1 MTKDLLSNFFQ
12 IVKKKGAI
20 DDELINYIEDIFPN
34 KSQKV
39 LEVINKGV
47 SKYIYKPSNRIIW
60 ITLGENCEHLI
71 YPNLF
76 CSCQDFYKNV
86 VVKRKRNFCKHILAQ
101 IICNA
106 LNLHKEVELKDEDFK
121 NLLNDLDMKFQ

>member
-1 MTKDLLSNFFQ
+1 MTKDLLNNLFQ

-47 SKYIYKPSNRIIW
+47 SKYIYKPSNRTVW

-71 YPNLF
+71 YPAFF

-86 VVKRKRNFCKHILAQ
+86 VVKRKRLFCKHILAQ

>member
-20 DDELINYIEDIFPN
+20 NNELINYIEEIYPN

-47 SKYIYKPSNRIIW
+47 SKYVYKPSNRAVW
-60 ITLGENCEHLI
+60 ATLGENCEHLK

-76 CSCQDFYKNV
+76 CSSKDFYKNV
-86 VVKRKRNFCKHILAQ
+86 VVKKKRNFCKHILAQ

-106 LNLHKEVELKDEDFK
+106 LKLYKEVELKDEDFK
-121 NLLNDLDMKFQ
+121 KLLNDLDMKFK

>member
-1 MTKDLLSNFFQ
+1 MTKDLLNNLFQ

-47 SKYIYKPSNRIIW
+47 SKYIYKPSNRTVW

-71 YPNLF
+71 YPTFF

-86 VVKRKRNFCKHILAQ
+86 VVKRKRLFCKHILAQ